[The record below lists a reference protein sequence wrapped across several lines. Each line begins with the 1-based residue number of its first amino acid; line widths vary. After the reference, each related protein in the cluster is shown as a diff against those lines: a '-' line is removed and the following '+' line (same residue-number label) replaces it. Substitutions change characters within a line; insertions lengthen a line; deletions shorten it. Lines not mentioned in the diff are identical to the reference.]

1 MGRRKKPLHHL
12 ERLDTAKLE
21 VPKSSPEIRE
31 EEVAA
36 LAASLADRGQQE
48 PILVTEGAAPGMW
61 RVVVGRRRVLA
72 ARRLNRP
79 TVDSIILPGTYPAEL
94 RVIERLQQGH
104 YEPFVLAD
112 TLQRLKEQCDWTQ
125 AHLGYAIGKTRDFVA
140 NILAITQIDP
150 AVRRYI
156 VENSNGHAMTARHLR
171 YVARADA
178 AQQLTTAR
186 QIIGDRLSTKKL
198 EQAKHSESQRRPA
211 SELIRVRELRRAGT
225 PMAPRTPKEWRRY
238 FRQLTTDL
246 RRVDRQEEREARR
259 ALDLLAS
266 ARQRRGQIKREA
278 DRKRRALARELR
290 QARRHLDRVGMMQ
303 G

>member
-12 ERLDTAKLE
+12 ERLDAAKLE

-36 LAASLADRGQQE
+36 LAASLASRGQQE
-48 PILVTEGAAPGMW
+48 PILVTEGAVPGTW

-72 ARRLNRP
+72 ARRLNWSA
-79 TVDSIILPGTYPAEL
+79 VDAIILPGTYPAEL
-94 RVIERLQQGH
+94 RVIERLQEDH
-104 YEPFVLAD
+104 YEPFALAD
-112 TLQRLKEQCDWTQ
+112 TLQRLKDQCDWTQ

-156 VENSNGHAMTARHLR
+156 VDNSNGHALTARHLR
-171 YVARADA
+171 YVARAEPA
-178 AQQLTTAR
+178 EQLAMAR
-186 QIIGDRLSTKKL
+186 QIIRDRLSTKKL
-198 EQAKHSESQRRPA
+198 EQAKHSETQRHPV
-211 SELIRVRELRRAGT
+211 SEFIRVRELRRAGT
-225 PMAPRTPKEWRRY
+225 AQAPRTAKEWRRY

-246 RRVDRQEEREARR
+246 RRVDRQEERESRR

-266 ARQRRGQIKREA
+266 ARLRRGQIKREA
-278 DRKRRALARELR
+278 DRKRRALAREIR
-290 QARRHLDRVGMMQ
+290 QARRHLDHAGMMT